1 MENVTTITITDA
13 GAVGTRLDRFLAA
26 QFPEYSRSYFQGLI
40 DEGLIL
46 VNGVQAKSSQAVK
59 LSDVLT
65 ITFKSKTFNVA
76 PQPVAFDIVDEQK
89 DFIVVNKPAGLSVH
103 PSLSAPEEVTLIN
116 GLLHR
121 FAEMA
126 HFDDDQRPGIVH
138 RLDKNTS
145 GLLLIARNPQ
155 AQAELS
161 TLFKNRKIHKKYIA
175 VVHKHPDRSGSVDL
189 PIGRHALERQ
199 KMGVFGIQ
207 ARPALTHYRALAY
220 YPDASLLEVAIVT
233 GRTHQIRVHMASMG
247 HPIVG
252 DTVYGASS
260 THIGRQA
267 LHSWYVAF
275 NFRGKDY
282 AYSCPIPHDMIQA
295 ISALKSKKI

>member
-1 MENVTTITITDA
+1 MENVTTITITDP
-13 GAVGTRLDRFLAA
+13 GAIGTRLDRFLAS
-26 QFPEYSRSYFQGLI
+26 QFPEYSRSYFKALI
-40 DEGLIL
+40 DDGLIL
-46 VNGVQAKSSQAVK
+46 VNGLQAKSSQAVK

-65 ITFKSKTFNVA
+65 ITFKSKTFNLA
-76 PQPVAFDIVDEQK
+76 PIPVAFDIVDEHK
-89 DFIVVNKPAGLSVH
+89 DFIVINKPAGLSVH
-103 PSLSAPEEVTLIN
+103 PSLSAPDEVTLIN

-121 FAEMA
+121 FGDMA
-126 HFDDDQRPGIVH
+126 HFYEAERPGIVH

-161 TLFKNRKIHKKYIA
+161 SLFKDRKIHKKYIA
-175 VVHKHPDRSGSVDL
+175 LVHKHPDRSGSVDL
-189 PIGRHALERQ
+189 PIGRHAIERH
-199 KMGVFGIQ
+199 KMGVFGIE
-207 ARPALTHYRALAY
+207 ARSALSHYRVLAY
-220 YPDASLLEVAIVT
+220 YADASLLEVAIVT
-233 GRTHQIRVHMASMG
+233 GRTHQIRVHMASIG

-252 DTVYGASS
+252 DAVYGTSS

-282 AYSCPIPHDMIQA
+282 AYSCPIPHDMIHA
-295 ISALKSKKI
+295 INALKSKKI